1 MAKKNIKKMGMIE
14 LEVFHF
20 ADAAPCPWDYV
31 NRTKENTVS
40 D

>member
-1 MAKKNIKKMGMIE
+1 MGMIGH
-14 LEVFHF
+14 EVFHF
-20 ADAAPCPWDYV
+20 ADATPRPWDCV